1 MPVLDFK
8 GKSVICSY
16 HHGVPFRSLQVDEKK
31 SLPDR
36 KNTKSSLDDNL
47 IIHGDNLHALKALL
61 PRYSRRVKCIYI
73 DPPYNTGNEGWKYN
87 DKVNSSI
94 MKEWLKKNG
103 IGTDDLERHDKWL
116 CMMWPRLELLKELLA
131 DDGVIFVSIDDN
143 EQFKLMAIMEEIFG
157 TDNLIS
163 TVIPVLNPRGRTFDN
178 FFAKTHEYILVFA
191 KDASNSK
198 SINLLPKSG
207 KKLKEYN
214 KTDAQG
220 NRYRTLELR
229 NRNPVFN
236 RKNRPNLFFPIFAN
250 PKDGS
255 VSLSKSKI
263 FSQEIFFQK
272 IKKEKMIVG
281 HGLNKK

>member
-31 SLPDR
+31 SLPAG

-87 DKVNSSI
+87 DKVNSPI
-94 MKEWLKKNG
+94 MKEWLKQNG

-116 CMMWPRLELLKELLA
+116 CVMWPRLELLKELLA

-143 EQFKLMAIMEEIFG
+143 EQFRLMAIMEEIFG
-157 TDNLIS
+157 ADNLIS
-163 TVIPVLNPRGRTFDN
+163 TVIPILNPRGRTFDN

-229 NRNPVFN
+229 NRNPIFN
-236 RKNRPNLFFPIFAN
+236 RKNPAKFIFPDFCKPKRWICFTFKKQDIFSRN
-250 PKDGS
+250 FSK
-255 VSLSKSKI
+255 KSKRRR
-263 FSQEIFFQK
+263 
-272 IKKEKMIVG
+272 
-281 HGLNKK
+281 